1 MVEVGKFTL
10 ESLTTG
16 MYSDPRIVYREYI
29 QNAVDS
35 IEAAI
40 SEKTISEK
48 EAFINVLIDS
58 ENGTIAIED
67 NGRGV
72 SSKNAESVLL
82 SIGKSTKRQENNRG
96 FRGIGRLGGLSYCE
110 KLVFITSFY
119 GESVATKISFDCKQ
133 LRELLSPDHDEELD
147 LQSVIQRITHTES
160 FQEEA
165 YEHYFR
171 VEMSAVDMSSELL
184 KLDVIRQYLSEV
196 APVPYNTRQ
205 FLVAPEIRRFLDGKG
220 YKLTEFNVYVGYD
233 EDHLEQVFKPNKYH
247 FKSDRNKRM
256 DDTIDEVV
264 TFSID
269 LDGED
274 SLLGWYGR
282 CNWNGTI
289 SDDELLGIRMRLG
302 NILIGDRRTMD
313 VMFKEHRFNGWV
325 QGEIFVNTKGL
336 IPNARRDDFEQ
347 NDVYYK
353 MINELQE
360 RVGDVIIKEIREA
373 SKNRNNPDVRLLKEI
388 DKTSDKVDKLVDEG
402 LYSQKDKEQLTDEL
416 KEAEK
421 KLARVSQKNPQV
433 AEKRKEIAEKLADVQ
448 EKVGSTTNY
457 KINNEISAELDKK
470 QKKILKIVF
479 ESLSE
484 YLSREMVE
492 IIYNGI
498 MDNITGK
505 KRQ

>member
-35 IEAAI
+35 IEAAMSENII
-40 SEKTISEK
+40 SEN
-48 EAFINVLIDS
+48 EAYINVLIDA
-58 ENGTIAIED
+58 ENGAITIKD

-72 SSKNAESVLL
+72 SVKTAESILL

-110 KLVFITSFY
+110 KLVFTTSFY
-119 GESVATKISFDCKQ
+119 GEPIATRISFDCKQ
-133 LRELLSPDHDEELD
+133 LKELLSPDHEEELD
-147 LQSVIQRITHTES
+147 LQSVIHRITDIETL
-160 FQEEA
+160 EEEI

-171 VEMSAVDMSSELL
+171 VEMMDVDMSSELL
-184 KLDVIRQYLSEV
+184 KLDVIRLYLSEV

-205 FLVAPEIRRFLDGKG
+205 FLVAPEIRRFLDEKK

-233 EDHLEQVFKPNKYH
+233 EDHLKQVYKPNRYH
-247 FKSDRNKRM
+247 FNSDRNKRT
-256 DDTIDEVV
+256 DDTIEEVV

-269 LDGED
+269 LDGKD

-289 SDDELLGIRMRLG
+289 SDDELLGMRMRLG

-313 VMFKEHRFNGWV
+313 VMFREHRFNGWV
-325 QGEIFVNTKGL
+325 QGEVFVNTKGL

-353 MINELQE
+353 MIDELQNK
-360 RVGDVIIKEIREA
+360 VGDTIIREIREA

-388 DKTSDKVDKLVDEG
+388 DKTAEIVDKLVDKG
-402 LYSQKDKEQLTDEL
+402 LYSQKDKEQLADEL

-421 KLARVSQKNPQV
+421 KLTRVSQKNPQV
-433 AEKRKEIAEKLADVQ
+433 AEKRKEIAEKLTEVQ
-448 EKVGSTTNY
+448 EKVDNTTNY
-457 KINNEISAELDKK
+457 KINNEISSEIDKK

-479 ESLSE
+479 EVLSE

-492 IIYNGI
+492 IIYKGI
-498 MDNITGK
+498 MENITGK
-505 KRQ
+505 KR

>member
-35 IEAAI
+35 IETAI
-40 SEKTISEK
+40 LDRIISEK
-48 EAFINVLIDS
+48 EAYINVLVDA
-58 ENGTIAIED
+58 ENGTIVIED

-72 SSKNAESVLL
+72 SNSNAESVLL

-110 KLVFITSFY
+110 QLVFTTSFY
-119 GESVATKISFDCKQ
+119 GEPIATQISFDCKQ
-133 LRELLSPDHDEELD
+133 LKELLSPDHEEELD
-147 LQSVIQRITHTES
+147 LQSVIQRITHTET
-160 FQEEA
+160 FEVGK
-165 YEHYFR
+165 YEHFFR
-171 VEMSAVDMSSELL
+171 VEMIDVDMSSELL
-184 KLDVIRQYLSEV
+184 KLDVIRLYLSEV

-205 FLVAPEIRRFLDGKG
+205 FLVAPEIRRFLDSKN

-233 EDHLEQVFKPNKYH
+233 EDHLEQIFKPNRYH
-247 FKSDRNKRM
+247 FRSDRNKRT
-256 DDTIDEVV
+256 DDTIEEVV

-269 LDGED
+269 LDGKD

-289 SDDELLGIRMRLG
+289 SDDELLGMRMRLG

-313 VMFKEHRFNGWV
+313 AMFREHRFNGWV

-353 MINELQE
+353 MIDELQE
-360 RVGDVIIKEIREA
+360 KVGDVIIKEIREA

-388 DKTSDKVDKLVDEG
+388 DKAAEKVDKLVDDG
-402 LYSQKDKEQLTDEL
+402 LYSQKDKEQLVDEL

-421 KLARVSQKNPQV
+421 KLTRVSQKNVQV
-433 AEKRKEIAEKLADVQ
+433 ADKRKEVAEKLAEVQ
-448 EKVGSTTNY
+448 EKVGNTTNY
-457 KINNEISAELDKK
+457 KINNEITSEIDKK

-479 ESLSE
+479 EALSE

-498 MDNITGK
+498 MENITGK
-505 KRQ
+505 KR

>member
-35 IEAAI
+35 IETAVLDGI
-40 SEKTISEK
+40 ISEK
-48 EAFINVLIDS
+48 EAYINVLVDA
-58 ENGTIAIED
+58 ENGNIVIED

-72 SSKNAESVLL
+72 SNSTAESVLL

-96 FRGIGRLGGLSYCE
+96 FRGIGRLGGLSYSE
-110 KLVFITSFY
+110 QLVFTTSFY
-119 GESVATKISFDCKQ
+119 GEPIATQISFDCKQ
-133 LRELLSPDHDEELD
+133 LKELLSPDHEEELD
-147 LQSVIQRITHTES
+147 LQSVIQRVTHTET
-160 FQEEA
+160 FEEGK
-165 YEHYFR
+165 YEHFFR
-171 VEMSAVDMSSELL
+171 VEMIDVDMSSELL
-184 KLDVIRQYLSEV
+184 KLDVIRLYLSEV

-205 FLVAPEIRRFLDGKG
+205 FLVAPEIRRFLDSKN

-233 EDHLEQVFKPNKYH
+233 EDHLEQIFKPNRYH
-247 FKSDRNKRM
+247 FRSDRNKRT
-256 DDTIDEVV
+256 DDTIEEVV

-269 LDGED
+269 LDGKD

-289 SDDELLGIRMRLG
+289 SDDELLGMRMRLG

-313 VMFKEHRFNGWV
+313 AMFREHRFNGWV

-353 MINELQE
+353 MIDELQE
-360 RVGDVIIKEIREA
+360 KVGDVIIKEIREA

-388 DKTSDKVDKLVDEG
+388 DKAAEKVDKLVDDG
-402 LYSQKDKEQLTDEL
+402 LYSQKDKEQLVDEL

-421 KLARVSQKNPQV
+421 KLTRVSQKNAQV
-433 AEKRKEIAEKLADVQ
+433 ADKRKEVAEKLAEVQ
-448 EKVGSTTNY
+448 EKVGNTTNY
-457 KINNEISAELDKK
+457 KINNEITSEIDKK

-479 ESLSE
+479 EALSE

-498 MDNITGK
+498 MENITGK
-505 KRQ
+505 KR

>member
-40 SEKTISEK
+40 SENIISEK
-48 EAFINVLIDS
+48 EAYINVLIDA
-58 ENGTIAIED
+58 ENGTITIED

-72 SSKNAESVLL
+72 PAKTAESILL

-110 KLVFITSFY
+110 KLMFTTSSY
-119 GESVATKISFDCKQ
+119 GESTATHISFDCKQ
-133 LRELLSPDHDEELD
+133 LKELLSPDHEEELD
-147 LQSVIQRITHTES
+147 LQSVIQRITHVDT
-160 FQEEA
+160 FEEGS

-171 VEMSAVDMSSELL
+171 VEMIDVDMSSELL
-184 KLDVIRQYLSEV
+184 KLDVIRLYLSEV
-196 APVPYNTRQ
+196 APVPYNTRH
-205 FLVAPEIRRFLDGKG
+205 FLVAPEIRRFLDEKQ

-233 EDHLEQVFKPNKYH
+233 EDHLKQVYKPNKYH
-247 FKSDRNKRM
+247 FKSDRNKRT
-256 DDTIDEVV
+256 DDTIEEVV

-269 LDGED
+269 LDGKD

-289 SDDELLGIRMRLG
+289 SDDELLGMRMRLG

-313 VMFKEHRFNGWV
+313 VMFREHRFNGWV

-347 NDVYYK
+347 NEVYYK
-353 MINELQE
+353 MIDELQE
-360 RVGDVIIKEIREA
+360 KVGDVIIKEIRDA
-373 SKNRNNPDVRLLKEI
+373 SKNRNNPDTRLLKEI
-388 DKTSDKVDKLVDEG
+388 DKAAEKVDKQVDDG
-402 LYSQKDKEQLTDEL
+402 LYSQKDKEQLVEEL

-421 KLARVSQKNPQV
+421 KLTRVSQKNPQV
-433 AEKRKEIAEKLADVQ
+433 VEKRREVAEKLAEVQ
-448 EKVGSTTNY
+448 EKLGNTTNY
-457 KINNEISAELDKK
+457 KINNEITSEIDKK

-479 ESLSE
+479 ETLSE

-492 IIYNGI
+492 IVYNGI
-498 MDNITGK
+498 MENITGK
-505 KRQ
+505 KR